1 MEKRTLG
8 SLISKT
14 REESV
19 LRQNLILLASAKFI
33 SGFAAY
39 IYDVGIVIYLFE
51 QTGSVAVIGGFFV
64 SQLLPAFVIL
74 LTGSVIDRY
83 IKKNLIVLSHFMKAA
98 AFIILLFDRS
108 VFSIY
113 FVTFIINLLL
123 EFESSTFNALMT
135 SVFQKKHLI
144 KAASVINL
152 SDSVSM
158 TAAPLCASLIAMHF
172 SIFSNLFIDI
182 ILFVGSAIIYMFLKI
197 NFIPYIDSEESINKK
212 IGYWGMLKNKNLLKT
227 VIFWNIFMLCIGITT
242 PLEISMIEGTLG
254 MPSAYYGIGNSIEGV
269 GMLVASGVILWMTK
283 KLSSDRMIMIGL
295 FSAAC
300 SYLMIGTAG
309 NIGFYFMGACL
320 VGMTA
325 GLCPMGFKTELQI
338 KSDTAI
344 IGRVFTTTRFTVL
357 LSRVGG
363 SLIAG
368 ELLKTWN
375 IRVIYY
381 FVAGGLILAAK
392 AYRRKLTGTESRK

>member
-1 MEKRTLG
+1 MEGREKSMLKR
-8 SLISKT
+8 
-14 REESV
+14 
-19 LRQNLILLASAKFI
+19 NLILLASAKFI

-51 QTGSVAVIGGFFV
+51 QTGSVTVIGGFFV

-83 IKKNLIVLSHFMKAA
+83 NKKNLIVLSHFMKAA

-152 SDSVSM
+152 LDSVSM
-158 TAAPLCASLIAMHF
+158 TAAPISASLIAMYF
-172 SIFSNLFIDI
+172 SIRVNLFIDI
-182 ILFVGSAIIYMFLKI
+182 VLFVSSAFIYMFLKI
-197 NFIPYIDSEESINKK
+197 NFISYIEAERPTNKK
-212 IGYWGMLKNKNLLKT
+212 IGYWGMLKDKNLLRT

-242 PLEISMIEGTLG
+242 PLEISMIEETLG
-254 MPSAYYGIGNSIEGV
+254 MPSAYYGIGNSIEGI
-269 GMLVASGVILWMTK
+269 GMLIASGGILWMAK
-283 KLSSDRMIMIGL
+283 RLSSGHMIMIGL

-309 NIGFYFMGACL
+309 NIGIYFMGACL

-325 GLCPMGFKTELQI
+325 GLCPLGFKTELQI
-338 KSDTAI
+338 KSDSAVM
-344 IGRVFTTTRFTVL
+344 GRVFTTTRFTVL

-381 FVAGGLILAAK
+381 FVAGGLILAAM